1 MSDEFARLRAI
12 AAGQEADVKKWKYER
27 DGNVMG
33 TIVDF
38 SSMNHQTYGEQQT
51 VIVKLADTGELVSAF
66 LSDYLLEGLHRKE
79 AKVGDRILIKFFG
92 MQPGERF
99 NRYRLEIEK
108 TQPDTF

>member
-33 TIVDF
+33 TIIDF

-51 VIVKLADTGELVSAF
+51 VIVKLADTDELVSAF
-66 LSDYLLEGLHRKE
+66 LNGWLQEGMRLNK
-79 AKVGDRILIKFFG
+79 AKVSDRILIKFFG

-99 NRYRLEIEK
+99 NRFKLEIEK
-108 TQPDTF
+108 TQPEMF

>member
-38 SSMNHQTYGEQQT
+38 SSMNHQTYGEQQM

-66 LSDYLLEGLHRKE
+66 LNGWLQEGMRLNK
-79 AKVGDRILIKFFG
+79 AKVGDRIRHGSKKAYFG
-92 MQPGERF
+92 
-99 NRYRLEIEK
+99 
-108 TQPDTF
+108 

>member
-51 VIVKLADTGELVSAF
+51 VIVKLADTEELVSAF

-99 NRYRLEIEK
+99 NRFRLEIDK
-108 TQPDTF
+108 T

>member
-12 AAGQEADVKKWKYER
+12 AAGQEENVKKWKYER

-38 SSMNHQTYGEQQT
+38 SSMNHQTYGEQQM

-66 LSDYLLEGLHRKE
+66 LNGWLQEGMRLNK

-92 MQPGERF
+92 MRPGERF
-99 NRYRLEIEK
+99 NRFHLEIEK
-108 TQPDTF
+108 AQP

>member
-1 MSDEFARLRAI
+1 MSDEFAKLRAI
-12 AAGQEADVKKWKYER
+12 AAGQEADVKRWKYER

-38 SSMNHQTYGEQQT
+38 SSMNHQTYGEQQM

-66 LSDYLLEGLHRKE
+66 LNGWLQEGMRLNK

-92 MQPGERF
+92 MRPGERF
-99 NRYRLEIEK
+99 NRFHLEIEK
-108 TQPDTF
+108 AQP

>member
-33 TIVDF
+33 TIIDF
-38 SSMNHQTYGEQQT
+38 SSMNHQTYGEQQM

-66 LSDYLLEGLHRKE
+66 LNGWLQEGMRLNK

-92 MQPGERF
+92 MRPGERF
-99 NRYRLEIEK
+99 NRFHLEIEK
-108 TQPDTF
+108 AQP

>member
-12 AAGQEADVKKWKYER
+12 AAGQEADVKNWNYER

-38 SSMNHQTYGEQQT
+38 SSMNHQTYGEQQM

-66 LSDYLLEGLHRKE
+66 LNGWLQEGMRLNK

-92 MQPGERF
+92 MRPGERF
-99 NRYRLEIEK
+99 NRFHLEIEK
-108 TQPDTF
+108 AQP

>member
-33 TIVDF
+33 TNVDF
-38 SSMNHQTYGEQQT
+38 SSMNHQTYGEQQM

-66 LSDYLLEGLHRKE
+66 LNDYLLEGLHRKD

-92 MQPGERF
+92 MRSGERF

-108 TQPDTF
+108 TQP

>member
-12 AAGQEADVKKWKYER
+12 AAGQEADVKRWKYER

-33 TIVDF
+33 TIIDF
-38 SSMNHQTYGEQQT
+38 SSMNHQTYGEQQM

-66 LSDYLLEGLHRKE
+66 LNGWLQEGMRLNK

-92 MQPGERF
+92 MRPGERF
-99 NRYRLEIEK
+99 NRFHLEIEK
-108 TQPDTF
+108 AQP

>member
-66 LSDYLLEGLHRKE
+66 LNGWLQEGMRLNK

-92 MQPGERF
+92 MRPGERF
-99 NRYRLEIEK
+99 NRFHLEIEK
-108 TQPDTF
+108 AQP

>member
-38 SSMNHQTYGEQQT
+38 SSMNHQTYGEQQM

-66 LSDYLLEGLHRKE
+66 LNGWLQEGMRLNK

-92 MQPGERF
+92 MRPGERF
-99 NRYRLEIEK
+99 HLEIEK
-108 TQPDTF
+108 AQP

>member
-12 AAGQEADVKKWKYER
+12 AAGQEADVKRWKYER

-38 SSMNHQTYGEQQT
+38 SSMNYQTYVEQQM
-51 VIVKLADTGELVSAF
+51 VIVKLADTDELVSAF
-66 LSDYLLEGLHRKE
+66 LNGWLQEGMRLNK

-92 MQPGERF
+92 MRPGERF
-99 NRYRLEIEK
+99 NRFHLEIET
-108 TQPDTF
+108 TQP

>member
-38 SSMNHQTYGEQQT
+38 SSMNHQTYGEQQM
-51 VIVKLADTGELVSAF
+51 VIVKLADTDELVSAF
-66 LSDYLLEGLHRKE
+66 LNGWLQEGMRLNK

-92 MQPGERF
+92 MRPGERF
-99 NRYRLEIEK
+99 NRFHLEIEK
-108 TQPDTF
+108 AQP

>member
-38 SSMNHQTYGEQQT
+38 SSMNHETYGEQQM
-51 VIVKLADTGELVSAF
+51 VIVKLADTDGLVSAF
-66 LSDYLLEGLHRKE
+66 LNDYLLEGLHRNK
-79 AKVGDRILIKFFG
+79 AKVGDRILIIFYG
-92 MQPGERF
+92 MRPGERF
-99 NRYRLEIEK
+99 NRYRLEIEEA
-108 TQPDTF
+108 

>member
-12 AAGQEADVKKWKYER
+12 AAGQEADVKNWNYER

-38 SSMNHQTYGEQQT
+38 SSMNHQTYGEQQM

-66 LSDYLLEGLHRKE
+66 LNDYLLEGLHRND

-92 MQPGERF
+92 MRPGECF
-99 NRYRLEIEK
+99 NRYKLEIEK
-108 TQPDTF
+108 TQP

>member
-12 AAGQEADVKKWKYER
+12 AAAQEADVKKWKYER

-51 VIVKLADTGELVSAF
+51 VIVKLADTDELVSAF
-66 LSDYLLEGLHRKE
+66 LNGWLQEGMRLNK

-92 MQPGERF
+92 MRPGERF
-99 NRYRLEIEK
+99 NRFHLEIEK
-108 TQPDTF
+108 AQP

>member
-12 AAGQEADVKKWKYER
+12 AAGQEADAKKWKYER

-33 TIVDF
+33 TIIDF
-38 SSMNHQTYGEQQT
+38 SSMNHQTYGEQQM

-66 LSDYLLEGLHRKE
+66 LNGWLQEGMRLNK

-92 MQPGERF
+92 MRPGERF
-99 NRYRLEIEK
+99 NRFHLEIEK
-108 TQPDTF
+108 AQP

>member
-33 TIVDF
+33 TIIDF

-51 VIVKLADTGELVSAF
+51 VIVKLADTEELVSAF
-66 LSDYLLEGLHRKE
+66 LSDYLLEGLHRKK

-92 MQPGERF
+92 MRPGERF
-99 NRYRLEIEK
+99 NRFHLEIEK
-108 TQPDTF
+108 AQP